1 MKKQQ
6 GFFALAL
13 PGIAVVGMT
22 VAVASSFAP
31 VPGPIP
37 SPVTS
42 TPPAPSGP
50 AVAHAAIEIR
60 QAPVPL
66 VMKPRPPL
74 EQPTFDAD
82 AVGPA
87 VVPALSATAGD
98 RAGDGAATGLIKV
111 GGLMANLKDAPGV
124 GGPHAPSGQ
133 PTAAGTRWAP

>member
-1 MKKQQ
+1 MKKY

-13 PGIAVVGMT
+13 LGIALVGMT

-31 VPGPIP
+31 VPRTIP
-37 SPVTS
+37 SPATS
-42 TPPAPSGP
+42 APPATGGP
-50 AVAHAAIEIR
+50 AVGHAAIEIR

-87 VVPALSATAGD
+87 LVPALSATAGD
-98 RAGDGAATGLIKV
+98 RTGDGAATGLIKV
-111 GGLMANLKDAPGV
+111 GSLMANLKEAPGV